1 MLKELIKNYNGTK
14 TYNRVL
20 YNTFKDACFVR
31 GLLNNNDEWYLTF
44 QEAATWSSSFQLKQ
58 NFVTMLYYSI
68 IYKWKDFLGG
78 FPIANWWPLTR
89 IETLISSYQTSY
101 NKWSTNML
109 LDDLQYILCH
119 NGIKITTFDLPNR
132 SFDYNN
138 CNNNCLIEVETSL

>member
-68 IYKWKDFLGG
+68 IYKWKEFFWGG

-101 NKWSTNML
+101 NKWSTTWHVTRWLTIYTMS
-109 LDDLQYILCH
+109 QWH
-119 NGIKITTFDLPNR
+119 K
-132 SFDYNN
+132 NN
-138 CNNNCLIEVETSL
+138 YVWPTKSKLWL